1 MESGFPLLTLTIWL
15 PIVGG
20 IAVLASGDGNRQFT
34 KWMALTF
41 AVLTFVVSLG
51 LWLGFDSSTAQMQFV
66 EHVSWIPSFKVFY
79 HLGVDGISMPLIVL
93 TTFVTIFVVVAGWDV
108 ITYRP
113 SQYLAAFLIM
123 EGIMVGVFAALD
135 ALLFYVF
142 WEAMLIP
149 MFIIIGVWG
158 GPNRVYATIKFF
170 LFTFFGSVFMLV
182 ALIYLYFKAGSFSI
196 LDFQAL
202 ELGMN
207 AQVLIFI
214 AFLLAFAVK
223 VPMFPVHTWLPDAH
237 VEAPTGGSVILAA
250 IMLKIGGYGF
260 LRFSLPIAPDA
271 SASLDWLI
279 IAMSL
284 IAVVYIGFVA
294 LVQQDMK
301 KLIAYSSIAHMGFV
315 TLGFFIVFSIVRH
328 SGVSTGSVMGIEGGM
343 VQMISHGFISGA
355 LFLCV
360 GVLYDRVHS
369 RKIADYGG
377 VINTMPWFGAFLV
390 FFAMSNAGLPGTS
403 GFVGEFMVILA
414 AFRADFWFA
423 FLAATTLVLAAAF
436 TLWMVKRV
444 VFGEVANPQVAALQD
459 LNGREVFNLGALA
472 AAVLLFGLWPAPLVN
487 VMHTTV
493 QNLVTQVGVCKL
505 PAAESAACL
514 RGKPIPVA
522 SLAPSADNPF

>member
-1 MESGFPLLTLTIWL
+1 MLAEFPWLTLIIWL

-20 IAVLASGDGNRQFT
+20 VAVIASGDKAAELT
-34 KWMALTF
+34 KRIALGV
-41 AVLTFVVSLG
+41 AVLTFLVSLP
-51 LWLGFDSSTAQMQFV
+51 LWFAFESGSAAIQFV
-66 EHVSWIPSFKVFY
+66 ERTAWIPSLKVEYF
-79 HLGVDGISMPLIVL
+79 LGVDGISMPLILL
-93 TTFVTIFVVVAGWDV
+93 TTFITIFVIIAGWDV

-113 SQYLAAFLIM
+113 SYYMGAFLIM
-123 EGIMVGVFAALD
+123 EGIMVGVFSALD
-135 ALLFYVF
+135 AILFYFF

-170 LFTFFGSVFMLV
+170 LYTFFGSVFMLI
-182 ALIYLYFKAGSFSI
+182 ALIYMYFQADSFSI
-196 LDFQAL
+196 LDFHDLQI
-202 ELGMN
+202 GMT
-207 AQVLIFI
+207 AQILIFI

-260 LRFSLPIAPDA
+260 LRFSLPITPDA
-271 SASLDWLI
+271 SAELDWLI
-279 IAMSL
+279 ITLSL

-315 TLGFFIVFSIVRH
+315 TLGFFIVFTIVRH
-328 SGVSTGSVMGIEGGM
+328 TGSSEGAVMGIEGGM

-360 GVLYDRVHS
+360 GVLYDRMHTREIS
-369 RKIADYGG
+369 AYGG
-377 VINTMPWFGAFLV
+377 VVNTMPWFGAFAV
-390 FFAMSNAGLPGTS
+390 FFAMANAGLPGTS

-414 AFRADFWFA
+414 TFRADFWYA
-423 FLAATTLVLAAAF
+423 FLAATTLILAAAF

-444 VFGEVANPQVAALQD
+444 VFGPVGNDEVAQLKD
-459 LNGREVFNLGALA
+459 LNGRETLNLGMLA
-472 AAVLLFGLWPAPLVN
+472 AATLAIGIWPKPLVD
-487 VMHTTV
+487 VMEPSIV
-493 QNLVTQVGVCKL
+493 NLVQQVQVSKL
-505 PAAESAACL
+505 PEAAA
-514 RGKPIPVA
+514 PVA
-522 SLAPSADNPF
+522 SLQP